1 MKSKSMR
8 KWILLL
14 ATIVLVFSGL
24 SVNAGEYRYY
34 KTKYKVTNYTGALYK
49 VYYEG
54 ELVSDERHPA
64 FMINDNVMIPYKTP
78 LSKRGPKLTSSYD
91 SSKKLLRLQ
100 FGNNKVKMNL
110 YKKYMYVNGSKK
122 KLNTAATYVIMNNK
136 KYVVVPAKA
145 ICTALRLNYS
155 YVKSEKA
162 VYISKPVKVT
172 NNIQIDST
180 LTAKSFANMS
190 TNQFISVV
198 GPLAQ
203 ADYKKTGVLA
213 SVTLAQAINES
224 GWGRTALAQASNNI
238 FGMKIS
244 LSGNTW
250 LGSVWD
256 GKSYTK
262 IHTVEEYRGKKVTI
276 TAKFR
281 KYDSIARS
289 IADHSAYLCNAMDGS
304 SKRYVGLTST
314 SSYSKQLKILQKGG
328 YCTWSSYVSELTSL
342 IKKYNLTKYDVK

>member
-1 MKSKSMR
+1 MNSKSMK

-14 ATIVLVFSGL
+14 ATIVLILSGL
-24 SVNAGEYRYY
+24 TVQAGEYKYY
-34 KTKYKVTNYTGALYK
+34 KSKRKVVTYTGSLYK
-49 VYYEG
+49 VYYQG
-54 ELVSDERHPA
+54 TLVSDDKHPA
-64 FMINDNVMIPYKTP
+64 FMINDNIMIPYKTP
-78 LSKRGPKLTSSYD
+78 LSKRGPKLKASYN

-100 FGNNKVKMNL
+100 LGTYKVKMTL
-110 YKKYMYVNGSKK
+110 HKKYMYVNGSKK

-145 ICTALRLNYS
+145 ICAALHLNYS

-162 VYISKPVKVT
+162 VYISKPVQVT
-172 NNIQIDST
+172 NSIQLGST

-190 TNQFISVV
+190 TKQFIEAV

-213 SVTLAQAINES
+213 SVTIAQAINES
-224 GWGRTALAQASNNI
+224 GWGKTALAQASNNI
-238 FGMKIS
+238 FGMKTS

-250 LGSVWD
+250 SGSVWD

-262 IHTVEEYRGKKVTI
+262 IKTVEEYNGKKVTI

-281 KYDSIARS
+281 KYDSVARS
-289 IADHSAYLCNAMDGS
+289 IADHSAYLCNAMNGS
-304 SKRYVGLTST
+304 SKRYAGLTST
-314 SSYSKQLKILQKGG
+314 SSYSRQLKILQKGG